1 MKELW
6 KNLSIVKKIFAIFAL
21 VFVIFLAIWMIGQ
34 LVFFGKYYEG
44 RKTKGLSRSVE
55 AFSKEYLALDSVD
68 DINKKIVEYANSG
81 DAYYAV
87 VTENGELLFM
97 VTYELVV
104 NPSDGG
110 EPIKFSLDNA
120 IHDENFLSAGFREGD
135 SITVNYVAFGEEER
149 RANIYFPDSI
159 TYGGQTWKNDIRH
172 QGIRF
177 DRPDVADNADFD
189 KHFEICSVTG
199 AIESIT
205 LPNQQS
211 SRLTIQRND
220 VASVMLDFRERLY
233 SGRSLEKGKNESYT
247 FNTKANGDNYNVAV
261 RRIEKY
267 GNTEYI
273 CAILPM
279 RNISEAISAVREFSL
294 FLFAFMFVLMCII
307 ARVFSHTLTKPIIE
321 INNITEKMKMLDFSG
336 KCKVDTQD
344 ELGMLAENV
353 NKMSDR
359 LDETIKELVE
369 AKEQLTKDIERE
381 RLAEKQRKEFVAAA
395 SHELKTPLAII
406 RAYSEGIIDGIF
418 KNKQE
423 HYLKVI
429 VEETEKMDKL
439 VLDMIEN
446 TWLEM
451 GAMQLDLKEHDICGF
466 VMKITER
473 FFAPCK
479 ADNIGIVT
487 KIPTK
492 PILRYFDNRLLEQVV
507 TNFITNAIKN
517 THNGTI
523 EVGVDESGVWVENE
537 GKNIP
542 DDEIDK
548 IWDRFYKVDK
558 SRERSGGGTG
568 LGLSIAKNI
577 LVLHNASYKAENTKT
592 GVRFSFS
599 LEK

>member
-6 KNLSIVKKIFAIFAL
+6 RNLSIVKKTFAIFAL
-21 VFVIFLAIWMIGQ
+21 VFVVFLAIWMIGQ

-44 RKTKGLSRSVE
+44 IKAKGLSRSVE
-55 AFSKEYLALDSVD
+55 AFSQEYLELDSID
-68 DINKKIVEYANSG
+68 NINKTIVKYANSE

-87 VTENGELLFM
+87 VTENGEVLFM
-97 VTYELVV
+97 VTYELIV

-110 EPIKFSLDNA
+110 EPIKFSLDSA
-120 IHDENFLSAGFREGD
+120 IHDESFLSAGFEEGED
-135 SITVNYVAFGEEER
+135 ITVNYIAPGAEER

-159 TYGGQTWKNDIRH
+159 TYKGQTWKNDLRH
-172 QGIRF
+172 PGMRF
-177 DRPDVADNADFD
+177 DRPDSSGEDTFD
-189 KHFEICSVTG
+189 RHLETYSVTG
-199 AIESIT
+199 TISSIT

-220 VASVMLDFRERLY
+220 VAAVMMDFRERLY
-233 SGRSLEKGKNESYT
+233 SGLSLEKGKNESYI
-247 FNTKANGDNYNVAV
+247 FNTSADGDEYSVAV
-261 RRIEKY
+261 RKVEKS

-273 CAILPM
+273 CAIMPM

-307 ARVFSHTLTKPIIE
+307 ARVFSHAITKPIIE

-336 KCKVDTQD
+336 KCRVDAQD

-353 NKMSDR
+353 NEMSDR
-359 LDETIKELVE
+359 LDLTIRELVE

-381 RLAEKQRKEFVAAA
+381 RLLEKQRKDFVAAA

-406 RAYSEGIIDGIF
+406 RAYSEGIIDGVF

-429 VEETEKMDKL
+429 VEETEKMDRL

-446 TWLEM
+446 SRLEV
-451 GAMQLDLKEHDICGF
+451 GAMQPALKEHNLCGF
-466 VMKITER
+466 IKKITER
-473 FFAPCK
+473 FIAPCK
-479 ADNIGIVT
+479 ANNISIVT
-487 KIPTK
+487 KIPDT
-492 PILRYFDNRLLEQVV
+492 PVIRCFDSSLLEQVM

-517 THNGTI
+517 THNGVI
-523 EVGVDESGVWVENE
+523 EIGVNDSCVWVENE

-558 SRERSGGGTG
+558 ARDRSDGGTG

-599 LEK
+599 LKN